1 MAGRKGWETTQ
12 IRYIS
17 LVHYRLYQSGDFE
30 HLYAIEEACFQPP
43 LRFPRGYMRRLV
55 TSADAA
61 TWIAEDNGRL
71 AGFAI
76 VEWAGDEFGIAAY
89 IQTLEVAQEQ
99 RGQGIGS
106 ELMRRMESSARQA
119 GASLIWLH
127 VDAENA
133 GAIRLYE
140 AHGYRFE
147 GRQEGY
153 YTNRHDALIYAKRL
167 DADGA
172 DAAAQDERPHYAS

>member
-1 MAGRKGWETTQ
+1 NGSRAPSFPRSLRKGWGGDHLDLAL

-17 LVHYRLYQSGDFE
+17 SVNYRLYQPADFE
-30 HLYAIEEACFQPP
+30 PLYAIEEACFQPP

-55 TSADAA
+55 NSTKAA
-61 TWIAEDNGRL
+61 TWIAEDNNHL

-76 VEWAGDEFGIAAY
+76 VEWSADEFSTVAY
-89 IQTLEVAQEQ
+89 IQTLEVAQDQ
-99 RGQGIGS
+99 RGHGVGT
-106 ELMRRMESSARQA
+106 ELLRHMESSAQQQ

-133 GAIRLYE
+133 GAIRIYE

-147 GRQEGY
+147 GRE
-153 YTNRHDALIYAKRL
+153 
-167 DADGA
+167 
-172 DAAAQDERPHYAS
+172 